1 MSGTSLMTD
10 HEGSRPTMYTRFTD
24 AENTG
29 APRIPIVE
37 DDEIA
42 ADGGI
47 AREEHEEVVLSHRIQ
62 E

>member
-1 MSGTSLMTD
+1 
-10 HEGSRPTMYTRFTD
+10 MYTRFTD

-29 APRIPIVE
+29 APMIPIVE
-37 DDEIA
+37 DDEVA
-42 ADGGI
+42 ADGGT